1 MKIKLLYLIA
11 TLLFTINLHAN
22 NDNMEMIDTNGTT
35 YKVKAKGNEFKIE
48 GMDGKV
54 VLLEFFG
61 LQCPACKQAV
71 PHLVNLKNKYRDKL
85 EIMAIEVQKN
95 DVDPIKAYRA
105 EHAINYITL
114 SNYDVGSVARYVM
127 EKSGW
132 QGAIPF
138 IVAIDSKGQV
148 QFAQA
153 GIMPEELLSKY
164 VEEFSK

>member
-1 MKIKLLYLIA
+1 MKKILITLIA
-11 TLLFTINLHAN
+11 TLLITSNLSAK
-22 NDNMEMIDTNGTT
+22 DMEMTDTNGTT
-35 YKVKAKGNEFKIE
+35 YKVQAQGNEFKIE
-48 GMDGKV
+48 GMEGKV
-54 VLLEFFG
+54 VFIEFFG
-61 LQCPACKQAV
+61 LQCPACRKAV
-71 PHLVNLKNKYRDKL
+71 PHLVNLQDKYRDKL
-85 EIMAIEVQKN
+85 QIMAIEVQKN
-95 DVDPIKAYRA
+95 DIDPIKAYRE
-105 EHAINYITL
+105 EHGINYITL

-153 GIMPEELLSKY
+153 GLMPEELLGKY